1 MGGCPPAACRP
12 SQNGAVMTA
21 LPVSGHDSIRDEQAR
36 RDHRQRR
43 LLALRLPELIH
54 LERLLQEA
62 PKAFQTRVLGHVP
75 VDELALPLY
84 GIELGRNARDVPAL
98 LLVGGVHG
106 LERIG
111 TQVVLAWLESL
122 AERLRWDA
130 HLAGLL
136 EKVRIIVLPMLNP
149 GGMFLGRRSNPN
161 GVDLMR
167 NAPISAQE
175 RIAFLLGGQ
184 RFSPRLPW
192 YIGRPEEGME
202 TESRALQRVIDEE
215 IAGHPFSLSLD
226 CHSGF
231 GWQDQIWFPYAYRR
245 RPMRRIASV
254 MALKLLWDRTY
265 PHHNYAFEPQ
275 STHYLTHGDL
285 WDYFYKRVS
294 RRGDTT
300 FIPLTLEMGSWRWI
314 RKRPR
319 QLFSAQ
325 GLFNPQVPHRHER
338 VLRGHLTLID
348 FLLSAAAHHANWLPN
363 PAQESLLRQ
372 TAMMHWYPGQE

>member
-1 MGGCPPAACRP
+1 
-12 SQNGAVMTA
+12 MTTF
-21 LPVSGHDSIRDEQAR
+21 PVPERHANPVDEEQAR
-36 RDHRQRR
+36 RNPRQRR
-43 LLALRLPELIH
+43 LLNTCLPELVH
-54 LERLLQEA
+54 LESLLKSA
-62 PKAFQTRVLGHVP
+62 PDSFRVCVLHHVP
-75 VDELALPLY
+75 VQDMALPLY
-84 GIELGRNARDVPAL
+84 RIDLGRTSRDAPAL

-122 AERLRWDA
+122 AERLRWDG
-130 HLAGLL
+130 HLADLL
-136 EKVRIIVLPMLNP
+136 DKVRIIVLPMLNP
-149 GGMFLGRRSNPN
+149 GGMFLNTRSNPN

-167 NAPISAQE
+167 NAPIAAQDKS
-175 RIAFLLGGQ
+175 AFLLGGQ
-184 RFSPRLPW
+184 RLSPRLPW
-192 YIGRPEEGME
+192 YIGKPEVGME
-202 TESRALQRVIDEE
+202 AENQALQQVIDED
-215 IAGHPFSLSLD
+215 IAGHPFSLALD

-285 WDYFYKRVS
+285 WDYFYKRVN
-294 RRGDTT
+294 RRSDTA

-319 QLFSAQ
+319 QLFSIQ
-325 GLFNPQVPHRHER
+325 GLFNPIVPHRHER
-338 VLRGHLTLID
+338 VLRGHLILID
-348 FLLSAAAHHANWLPN
+348 FLLSATAHHDNWLPS
-363 PAQESLLRQ
+363 AVQEPLLRQ
-372 TAMMHWYPGQE
+372 TALMHWYRGNEDR